1 MLLTERELPKF
12 LQIRNAIRNSLHDS
26 REFTLDEC
34 QIWFESKPQDYWLIL
49 TSDTILGYFR
59 FEVDPTDQN
68 FGIIGMD
75 LDPVFHGLGYAKKLY
90 QIFCSDIVPS
100 YEVSN
105 LRLRV
110 LKTNSRA
117 YSLYVSMGFAIS
129 EETPVDYEMQISL
142 EELISNLSTQLG

>member
-1 MLLTERELPKF
+1 MTERELPKF